1 MDPVQG
7 RVIII
12 LFLYSLPGR
21 FKHALQ
27 YGEAMKTIL
36 AIDDDATQ
44 LELIKMQLVRL
55 GYTAYTASS
64 GARGIELAQTGNPD
78 LIILDISMPVMD
90 GFEVIKKLKDDEITG
105 EIPIIMLTAKRE
117 KDDVIRAMRYNVV
130 DYMLKPYD
138 AATLKKKLEVARVQV
153 SRAEENK
160 IEKRRR
166 ENLVIHRSGGQTVI
180 VLRGSLKDAAMRAE
194 TARALGHSFRNMVR
208 MDYFIVDIR
217 SLPDF
222 DTADVR
228 VLETLIKDFN
238 HDKTFVIAG
247 QFYGVLVGGCDFI
260 VPDQTFLSPGDLEI
274 FIESLKQ

>member
-1 MDPVQG
+1 MHV
-7 RVIII
+7 
-12 LFLYSLPGR
+12 
-21 FKHALQ
+21 LQ

-36 AIDDDATQ
+36 AIDDDKTQ
-44 LELIKMQLVRL
+44 LELIKMQLVNM

-64 GARGIELAQTGNPD
+64 GAMGIELAQTGNPD
-78 LIILDISMPVMD
+78 LIILDISMPAMN

-105 EIPIIMLTAKRE
+105 EIPIIMLTAKRD

-130 DYMLKPYD
+130 DYMLKPYN
-138 AATLKKKLEVARVQV
+138 AATLKKKLEVARVQMN
-153 SRAEENK
+153 RAEENTK
-160 IEKRRR
+160 EKRRR
-166 ENLVIHRSGGQTVI
+166 ENMVIHRSGGQTVL
-180 VLRGSLKDAAMRAE
+180 VLRGSLKDAAMRTE
-194 TARALGHSFRNMVR
+194 TARSLGSSFRNMIK

-260 VPDQTFLSPGDLEI
+260 VTDRIFLTPGDLEI
-274 FIESLKQ
+274 FIDSLQ